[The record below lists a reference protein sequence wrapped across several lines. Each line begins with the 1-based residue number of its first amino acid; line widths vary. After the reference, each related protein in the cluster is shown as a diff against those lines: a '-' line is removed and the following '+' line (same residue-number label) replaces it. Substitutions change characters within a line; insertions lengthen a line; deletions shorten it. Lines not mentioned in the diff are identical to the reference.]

1 MVSSLVRLAMCLFLL
16 LLVMSSTELL
26 MLAIPTV
33 ADLTTHEVDQTLLF
47 VLAPLLTDEGD
58 DVGSFIVSASIESS
72 SEN

>member
-1 MVSSLVRLAMCLFLL
+1 VVSSLVLLAMCIFLL

-26 MLAIPTV
+26 MLAIATIV
-33 ADLTTHEVDQTLLF
+33 DLKTLGADQTLLF
-47 VLAPLLTDEGD
+47 VLAPLHTGEGD